1 MDRCSAHS
9 LRNGLMPEIRAMEKR
24 VFTVEVTVPA
34 RLSDAEVIADLGT
47 CISFGR
53 AVITSQA
60 AQPGQ
65 P

>member
-1 MDRCSAHS
+1 
-9 LRNGLMPEIRAMEKR
+9 MPEIRAMEKR

>member
-1 MDRCSAHS
+1 
-9 LRNGLMPEIRAMEKR
+9 LRKRIMPEIRAMEKK
-24 VFTVEVTVPA
+24 VFTVEVMVPA

-53 AVITSQA
+53 PVITSQA